1 MAQIEVKVKLD
12 LPAGVELFGYE
23 RCGEGHGFEVKFPF
37 PLYCRC
43 EKCRTKEPAKYEYK
57 NTVYV
62 VRDLDLWGQPSFLIF
77 QPCFHRCS
85 RCGHRQEHF
94 APFKRKKVMYT
105 YRFEEYVLRMLIGS
119 NEEEA
124 AGRLG
129 ISAET
134 VALIVENQLKDD
146 KKIDPQRVI
155 THVGFDE
162 ISLKKRHKLY
172 VTLMTDLTDPESPK
186 VLAVARG
193 KDTAA
198 AKKCLGKLTPQQ
210 RAAVQ
215 THRVDMGKV
224 YGPVCN
230 DLLPN
235 SRMVVDRFHVAK
247 QFNDVV
253 DDLRKKTTRKYKAKL
268 SKAEQKRFRAL
279 MWEFRRDPKDLKPE
293 EQKALEGLFAEVP
306 VLKDLY
312 DVRVRFKEIFDTA
325 PDRATAEEQLA
336 ELRART
342 ESLGLDFSK
351 FWTTYENWK
360 TGILNYF
367 DGRYTSAA
375 VEGINNKARV
385 ITKRCYGVK
394 SAGTLF
400 SRLILDLNRASEAV
414 GRSIAELREI
424 VTGLKAVFLGFCT

>member
-12 LPAGVELFGYE
+12 LPAGVELLGYE
-23 RCGEGHGFEVKFPF
+23 RCGEGHGFEVKFPL
-37 PLYCRC
+37 PRYCRC
-43 EKCRTKEPAKYEYK
+43 DKCRTKEPSKYEYK
-57 NTVYV
+57 NTVYA
-62 VRDLDLWGQPSFLIF
+62 VRDLDLWDQPSFLIF

-119 NEEEA
+119 NEEEVA
-124 AGRLG
+124 QRLG

-146 KKIDPQRVI
+146 KQIDPERVI

-198 AKKCLGKLTPQQ
+198 AKKCLEKLTPEQ
-210 RAAVQ
+210 RGAVE

-230 DLLPN
+230 ELLPN

-253 DDLRKKTTRKYKAKL
+253 DDLRKKNH
-268 SKAEQKRFRAL
+268 
-279 MWEFRRDPKDLKPE
+279 
-293 EQKALEGLFAEVP
+293 AEVQGH
-306 VLKDLY
+306 V
-312 DVRVRFKEIFDTA
+312 
-325 PDRATAEEQLA
+325 
-336 ELRART
+336 
-342 ESLGLDFSK
+342 
-351 FWTTYENWK
+351 
-360 TGILNYF
+360 
-367 DGRYTSAA
+367 
-375 VEGINNKARV
+375 VEG
-385 ITKRCYGVK
+385 
-394 SAGTLF
+394 
-400 SRLILDLNRASEAV
+400 RAEAV
-414 GRSIAELREI
+414 PRSDVGVPA
-424 VTGLKAVFLGFCT
+424 